1 MVQRFIPPS
10 SLVRDQYDYVLVLE
24 GLFDLSQDLN
34 HRDLLPFASPKN
46 SKLHRIRYRIRYLT
60 VQVRVLFV
68 AMDSRQ

>member
-1 MVQRFIPPS
+1 MVQRFIPPP

-46 SKLHRIRYRIRYLT
+46 SKLHRI
-60 VQVRVLFV
+60 
-68 AMDSRQ
+68 